1 MNMNKSTAGNGL
13 LVGLAI
19 VAIIGAAVL
28 GLYFYNKQ
36 MPMDA
41 LPETAEI
48 ATDTSMPVEDN
59 VATDAQ
65 GNAIP
70 DRQQVVEPTETPTA
84 ETSEPAPAAED
95 TTSTVAAPAE
105 AGTIDIEKV
114 FAPRAIGSIDA
125 PIKIIEYASLTCSH
139 CAHFHNDV
147 LPELKSKYIDTGKV
161 YLEFREF
168 PLNDPAL
175 KAALTARCLPESKYE
190 SFVGL
195 LFKTQEHWAGS
206 LDYMPALKQN
216 AKLAGMSDATFE
228 ACHAE
233 PALKEKMA
241 QSMQAA
247 QDKWKISA
255 TPTFIVNDGAEVISG
270 AQPLAEFERV
280 FRKVSGDAV
289 GAAPAVE

>member
-36 MPMDA
+36 VPMDA

-48 ATDTSMPVEDN
+48 ATDATVPVDDN
-59 VATDAQ
+59 IATDAQ
-65 GNAIP
+65 GNAVP
-70 DRQQVVEPTETPTA
+70 DTQQVVEQTETPTA
-84 ETSEPAPAAED
+84 EETVPVTADNS
-95 TTSTVAAPAE
+95 VAAPAE
-105 AGTIDIEKV
+105 TATIDIEKV
-114 FAPRAIGSIDA
+114 FAPRAIGSADA

-241 QSMQAA
+241 ESMQAA